1 MDTII
6 WSFIADS
13 AIIVFCLSWEAI
25 DKLDKFLKKRKKGK
39 TL

>member
-13 AIIVFCLSWEAI
+13 ALIAFCLSWEAI
-25 DKLDKFLKKRKKGK
+25 DKLERFLKKRKKGK
-39 TL
+39 KL

>member
-25 DKLDKFLKKRKKGK
+25 DKLDRFLKKRKKSK
-39 TL
+39 KL